1 MLAAYILFFVLAL
14 ILHEVGHCI
23 AAYACRVKVTEFGL
37 GWGPE
42 IYSFRFRQVT
52 YGIRLLPIGAYVR
65 LDLPGLLSRPL
76 LQQVVVLLAGIA
88 ANLIAAILTD
98 GTHFSL
104 MNYLLAVTNILPLY
118 QQDSWKCGI
127 VVIRDVLQRKSPL
140 VEWTFTIA
148 GSSLSFILFV
158 ALIIR
163 RMKGL

>member
-1 MLAAYILFFVLAL
+1 MLVAYIPFFVLAL

-23 AAYACRVKVTEFGL
+23 AAYACRVKITEFGL

-42 IYSFRFRQVT
+42 IYSFRLREVT
-52 YGIRLLPIGAYVR
+52 YGIRILPLGAYVR

-76 LQQVVVLLAGIA
+76 LQQVVVLLGGIA
-88 ANLIAAILTD
+88 ANLIAAILTE
-98 GTHFSL
+98 GTPFSL

-127 VVIRDVLQRKSPL
+127 VVLRDVLQRKSPI

>member
-98 GTHFSL
+98 GTSFSL

>member
-1 MLAAYILFFVLAL
+1 MLVAYIPFFVLAL

-23 AAYACRVKVTEFGL
+23 AAYACGVKITEFGL

-42 IYSFRFRQVT
+42 IYSFRFREVT
-52 YGIRLLPIGAYVR
+52 YGIRMLPLGAYVR

-98 GTHFSL
+98 GTRFSL

-127 VVIRDVLQRKSPL
+127 VVLRDVLQRKSPI

-163 RMKGL
+163 RIKGL

>member
-1 MLAAYILFFVLAL
+1 MLVAYIPFFVLAL
-14 ILHEVGHCI
+14 ILHEMGHCI

-42 IYSFRFRQVT
+42 VYSFRFRQVT
-52 YGIRLLPIGAYVR
+52 YGIRVLPLGAYVR

-76 LQQVVVLLAGIA
+76 LQQVIVLLAGIA
-88 ANLIAAILTD
+88 ANLVAAILTD
-98 GTHFSL
+98 GTRFSL

-127 VVIRDVLQRKSPL
+127 VVLRDVLQRKSPI

-163 RMKGL
+163 HIKGL

>member
-1 MLAAYILFFVLAL
+1 
-14 ILHEVGHCI
+14 
-23 AAYACRVKVTEFGL
+23 
-37 GWGPE
+37 
-42 IYSFRFRQVT
+42 
-52 YGIRLLPIGAYVR
+52 
-65 LDLPGLLSRPL
+65 
-76 LQQVVVLLAGIA
+76 VLLAGIA

-98 GTHFSL
+98 GTRFSL

-127 VVIRDVLQRKSPL
+127 VVLRDVLQRKSPI

-163 RMKGL
+163 RIKGL

>member
-1 MLAAYILFFVLAL
+1 MLVAYIPFFVLAL

-23 AAYACRVKVTEFGL
+23 AAYVCRVKVTEFGL

-52 YGIRLLPIGAYVR
+52 YGIRLLPLGAYVR

-98 GTHFSL
+98 GTPFSL

-127 VVIRDVLQRKSPL
+127 VVLRDVLQRKSPI

-148 GSSLSFILFV
+148 GGCLSFILFA

-163 RMKGL
+163 RIKGL

>member
-1 MLAAYILFFVLAL
+1 MLVAYIPFFVLAL

-23 AAYACRVKVTEFGL
+23 AAYACGVKITEFGL

-42 IYSFRFRQVT
+42 IYSFRFREVT
-52 YGIRLLPIGAYVR
+52 YGIRMLPLGAYVR

-88 ANLIAAILTD
+88 ANLIAAILTE
-98 GTHFSL
+98 GTPFSL

-127 VVIRDVLQRKSPL
+127 VVLRDVLHRKSPI

-148 GSSLSFILFV
+148 GSSLSIILFI

-163 RMKGL
+163 SLKGV

>member
-1 MLAAYILFFVLAL
+1 MLVAYIAFFVLAL

-42 IYSFRFRQVT
+42 IHSFRFRQVT
-52 YGIRLLPIGAYVR
+52 YGIRVLPLGAYVR
-65 LDLPGLLSRPL
+65 LDLAGLLSRPL

-88 ANLIAAILTD
+88 VNLIAAVLTE
-98 GTHFSL
+98 GTRFSL
-104 MNYLLAVTNILPLY
+104 MNYLLAITNILPLY
-118 QQDSWKCGI
+118 QQDSWKCGM
-127 VVIRDVLQRKSPL
+127 VILRDVLNRKSPI

-158 ALIIR
+158 ALVIR
-163 RMKGL
+163 RAKGI

>member
-1 MLAAYILFFVLAL
+1 MLVAYIPFFVLAL

-42 IYSFRFRQVT
+42 FYSFRFRQVT
-52 YGIRLLPIGAYVR
+52 YGIRVLPLGAYVR

-88 ANLIAAILTD
+88 ANLIAATLTE
-98 GTHFSL
+98 GSRFSL
-104 MNYLLAVTNILPLY
+104 MNYLLAATNILPLY

-127 VVIRDVLQRKSPL
+127 VLIRDVLHRKSPL
-140 VEWTFTIA
+140 
-148 GSSLSFILFV
+148 
-158 ALIIR
+158 
-163 RMKGL
+163 

>member
-1 MLAAYILFFVLAL
+1 MLVGYIPFFVLAL
-14 ILHEVGHCI
+14 ILHEAGHFI
-23 AAYACRVKVTEFGL
+23 AASACRVKVTEFGL

-42 IYSFRFRQVT
+42 IYAFRFRQVT
-52 YGIRLLPIGAYVR
+52 YGIRMLPLGAYVR

-98 GTHFSL
+98 GTRFSL

-127 VVIRDVLQRKSPL
+127 VVLRDVLQRKSPI

-163 RMKGL
+163 RIKGL

>member
-1 MLAAYILFFVLAL
+1 MLVGYIPFFVLAL
-14 ILHEVGHCI
+14 ILHEAGHFI
-23 AAYACRVKVTEFGL
+23 AASACRVKVTEFGL

-42 IYSFRFRQVT
+42 IYAFRFRQVT
-52 YGIRLLPIGAYVR
+52 YGIRMLPLGAYVR

-76 LQQVVVLLAGIA
+76 LQQVIVLLAGIA

-98 GTHFSL
+98 GTRFSL
-104 MNYLLAVTNILPLY
+104 MHYLLAVTNILPLY

-127 VVIRDVLQRKSPL
+127 VVLRDVLQRKSPI

-163 RMKGL
+163 HIKGL